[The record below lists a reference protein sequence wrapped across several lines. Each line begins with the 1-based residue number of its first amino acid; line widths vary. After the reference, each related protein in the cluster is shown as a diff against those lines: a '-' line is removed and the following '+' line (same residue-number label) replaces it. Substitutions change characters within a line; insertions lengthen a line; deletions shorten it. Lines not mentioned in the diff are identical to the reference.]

1 MYVVVLARLV
11 IRWLVRG
18 GTTVVLVDSP
28 TTASEVVFEG
38 VDPSSLD
45 VTDAHFT
52 EYLLMSWPPLSVG
65 TVHVTQMLLG

>member
-1 MYVVVLARLV
+1 M
-11 IRWLVRG
+11 
-18 GTTVVLVDSP
+18 VLVNSP